1 MKERPFVFINSAM
14 SADGKISTTQ
24 RVQVR
29 ISDDIDFDRVDDL
42 RAGSD
47 AIIVGIGT
55 VLSDDPSLTV
65 KSDERKKER
74 VRRGEDENPIRVV
87 VDSRARTPLDSDILK
102 KGNGRRIIF
111 VSEAA
116 PEEDVKALQCY
127 SEVISVGKDKVD
139 LEDMLQK
146 LGRMGV
152 KRVMVEGGGTL
163 NWAFL
168 SGRLVDELYV
178 YIGYF
183 IMGGKGAPTLVDGG
197 GFKVRPDMPE
207 LKLIDLQKMEN
218 GMVLR
223 WRIGKRL
230 PK

>member
-1 MKERPFVFINSAM
+1 MNERPFVFINSAM
-14 SADGKISTTQ
+14 SADGKISTIDRIQ
-24 RVQVR
+24 IR
-29 ISDDIDFDRVDDL
+29 ISDDIDFDRVDEL

-87 VDSRARTPLDSDILK
+87 VDSRARTPIDSDILK
-102 KGNGRRIIF
+102 KGKGKRIIF
-111 VSEAA
+111 VSEDA
-116 PEEDVKALQCY
+116 PEGNIESLMRY

-139 LEDMLQK
+139 LEEMLQK

-152 KRVMVEGGGTL
+152 KRVMVEGGATL

-168 SGRLVDELYV
+168 SGKLVDELYV

-183 IMGGKGAPTLVDGG
+183 IMGGKGAPTLVDGE
-197 GFKVRPDMPE
+197 GFKIRTEMPE
-207 LKLIDLQKMEN
+207 LELIDLQKMEN
-218 GMVLR
+218 GMVLK
-223 WRIGKRL
+223 WCIG
-230 PK
+230 